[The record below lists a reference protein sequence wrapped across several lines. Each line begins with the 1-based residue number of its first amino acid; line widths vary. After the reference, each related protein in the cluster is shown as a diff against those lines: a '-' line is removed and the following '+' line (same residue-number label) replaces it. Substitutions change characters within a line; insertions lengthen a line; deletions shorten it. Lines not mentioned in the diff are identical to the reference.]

1 MYLPSIRN
9 NPTNPPTLLGFIRRL
24 NWKPVPYPAW
34 RAANRVIASFFW
46 PNQRNT
52 EMFTVQLFF
61 QRAIAWKVL
70 IMSRFVSGGT
80 VDKPTERDDE
90 WLKAQETIEA
100 ARRKKEDEAR
110 QHGGKSLYEVLQAN
124 KGV

>member
-1 MYLPSIRN
+1 
-9 NPTNPPTLLGFIRRL
+9 LLG
-24 NWKPVPYPAW
+24 N
-34 RAANRVIASFFW
+34 
-46 PNQRNT
+46 
-52 EMFTVQLFF
+52 LF
-61 QRAIAWKVL
+61 

-100 ARRKKEDEAR
+100 ARRKKEDDSR

>member
-1 MYLPSIRN
+1 LAEPKKHRD
-9 NPTNPPTLLGFIRRL
+9 
-24 NWKPVPYPAW
+24 VHCPA
-34 RAANRVIASFFW
+34 VLS
-46 PNQRNT
+46 T
-52 EMFTVQLFF
+52 C
-61 QRAIAWKVL
+61 IAWKVL